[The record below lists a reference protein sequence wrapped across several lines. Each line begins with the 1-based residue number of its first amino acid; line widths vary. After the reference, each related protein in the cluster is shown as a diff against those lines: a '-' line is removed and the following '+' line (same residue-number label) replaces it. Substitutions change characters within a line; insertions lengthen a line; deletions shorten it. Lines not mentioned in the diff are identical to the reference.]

1 MDFGTL
7 IQDPDMFMLGI
18 REQRKALMKG
28 HFAKRHYVAIA
39 KVIANLDIGSYE
51 HNEVMNGFITL
62 LANDNN
68 KFDEGKFRDA
78 CNDTPERIIRDIR

>member
-1 MDFGTL
+1 MTF
-7 IQDPDMFMLGI
+7 
-18 REQRKALMKG
+18 MKG

-51 HNEVMNGFITL
+51 HNEVLNGFIAL
-62 LANDNN
+62 LIDDND
-68 KFDEGKFRDA
+68 KFDVDKFIDAA